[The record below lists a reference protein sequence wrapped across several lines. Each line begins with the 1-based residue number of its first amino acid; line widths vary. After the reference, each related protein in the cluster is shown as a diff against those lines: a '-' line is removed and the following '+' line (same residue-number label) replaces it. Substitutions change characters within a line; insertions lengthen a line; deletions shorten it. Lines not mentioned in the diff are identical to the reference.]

1 MARYKKKVT
10 EVVEKVEDVIS
21 PTPKKKVVN
30 KDKTVIETVS
40 PKKKTSKVIMEK
52 PIEIVKDE
60 VKPRKVRKTKVDE
73 TIIETPK
80 KTKPIVIVNEPPKV
94 QKTSELKKRT
104 RKKTKTEVASKTTKE
119 EEPKLASTPPP
130 KVQKKSE
137 LPPKEEPKIVESPK
151 PKVQKVSEPR
161 KSKKPILKVKDF
173 YEFEEGKYVLGDVEE
188 LFDEK
193 LLKKMKTS
201 IKKLSK
207 KNHGKDDKLGIHY
220 FKVGDKVWDFIEY
233 NSKILTASNSLIL
246 CKSETVTKEG
256 KLRFCKRFEAKE
268 KFKVFV
274 DYTKDD
280 YCLYFYYEDT
290 PSPFM
295 MLNDEAL
302 I

>member
-1 MARYKKKVT
+1 MMARKRKEVVE
-10 EVVEKVEDVIS
+10 EVVEK
-21 PTPKKKVVN
+21 PKRTRATKKKV
-30 KDKTVIETVS
+30 EE
-40 PKKKTSKVIMEK
+40 PKS
-52 PIEIVKDE
+52 
-60 VKPRKVRKTKVDE
+60 
-73 TIIETPK
+73 
-80 KTKPIVIVNEPPKV
+80 IVIVNEPPK
-94 QKTSELKKRT
+94 KRT
-104 RKKTKTEVASKTTKE
+104 RRKKE

-130 KVQKKSE
+130 P
-137 LPPKEEPKIVESPK
+137 LKEEPKKVEPPK
-151 PKVQKVSEPR
+151 PR
-161 KSKKPILKVKDF
+161 KPKKPILNVKDF

-280 YCLYFYYEDT
+280 YCLYFWNEDS

>member
-1 MARYKKKVT
+1 MARKKKEVVEEVVVEKPKRTRATKKKV
-10 EVVEKVEDVIS
+10 EE
-21 PTPKKKVVN
+21 P
-30 KDKTVIETVS
+30 
-40 PKKKTSKVIMEK
+40 
-52 PIEIVKDE
+52 
-60 VKPRKVRKTKVDE
+60 
-73 TIIETPK
+73 
-80 KTKPIVIVNEPPKV
+80 KPIVIVNETP
-94 QKTSELKKRT
+94 KKRT
-104 RKKTKTEVASKTTKE
+104 RKKTKDEVASKTTKE

-130 KVQKKSE
+130 KVEKVIEKPKEQPKQKK
-137 LPPKEEPKIVESPK
+137 P
-151 PKVQKVSEPR
+151 
-161 KSKKPILKVKDF
+161 KKPILKVKDF
-173 YEFEEGKYVLGDVEE
+173 YDFEEGKYVLGDVEE

-256 KLRFCKRFEAKE
+256 KLRFCRRFEAKE

-280 YCLYFYYEDT
+280 YCLYFWTENE
-290 PSPFM
+290 PCPFM

>member
-1 MARYKKKVT
+1 MARKKKEVVEEVVVEKPKRTRATKKKV
-10 EVVEKVEDVIS
+10 EE
-21 PTPKKKVVN
+21 PN
-30 KDKTVIETVS
+30 
-40 PKKKTSKVIMEK
+40 
-52 PIEIVKDE
+52 
-60 VKPRKVRKTKVDE
+60 
-73 TIIETPK
+73 
-80 KTKPIVIVNEPPKV
+80 PIVIVNEPPK
-94 QKTSELKKRT
+94 KRT
-104 RKKTKTEVASKTTKE
+104 RKKTKDEVASKTTKE
-119 EEPKLASTPPP
+119 GEPKLASTPPP
-130 KVQKKSE
+130 KVEKVIEK
-137 LPPKEEPKIVESPK
+137 PKEQPK
-151 PKVQKVSEPR
+151 PKKP
-161 KSKKPILKVKDF
+161 KKPILKVKDF

-233 NSKILTASNSLIL
+233 NNKILTASNSLIL

-256 KLRFCKRFEAKE
+256 KLRFCRRFEAKE

>member
-1 MARYKKKVT
+1 MARKKKEVVEEVVVEKPKRTRATKKKV
-10 EVVEKVEDVIS
+10 EES
-21 PTPKKKVVN
+21 
-30 KDKTVIETVS
+30 
-40 PKKKTSKVIMEK
+40 
-52 PIEIVKDE
+52 
-60 VKPRKVRKTKVDE
+60 
-73 TIIETPK
+73 
-80 KTKPIVIVNEPPKV
+80 KPIVIVNEPPK
-94 QKTSELKKRT
+94 KRT
-104 RKKTKTEVASKTTKE
+104 RKKKE
-119 EEPKLASTPPP
+119 DDTPKLASVPPP
-130 KVQKKSE
+130 
-137 LPPKEEPKIVESPK
+137 PPKEEPKKVEPTK
-151 PKVQKVSEPR
+151 PR
-161 KSKKPILKVKDF
+161 KPKKPILKVKDF

-193 LLKKMKTS
+193 LTKKMKTAV
-201 IKKLSK
+201 KKLSK

-233 NSKILTASNSLIL
+233 NSKILTSSNSLIL

-280 YCLYFYYEDT
+280 YCLYFYYEDE

>member
-1 MARYKKKVT
+1 MARKKKEVVEEVVVEKPKRTRATKKKV
-10 EVVEKVEDVIS
+10 EE
-21 PTPKKKVVN
+21 P
-30 KDKTVIETVS
+30 
-40 PKKKTSKVIMEK
+40 
-52 PIEIVKDE
+52 
-60 VKPRKVRKTKVDE
+60 
-73 TIIETPK
+73 
-80 KTKPIVIVNEPPKV
+80 KPIVIVNEPPK
-94 QKTSELKKRT
+94 KRT
-104 RKKTKTEVASKTTKE
+104 RRKKD

-130 KVQKKSE
+130 K
-137 LPPKEEPKIVESPK
+137 EEPK
-151 PKVQKVSEPR
+151 PKVQKLSEPR
-161 KSKKPILKVKDF
+161 KHKKPILKVKDF

-246 CKSETVTKEG
+246 CKSDTVTKEG

-280 YCLYFYYEDT
+280 YCLYFWTENE
-290 PSPFM
+290 PCPFM

>member
-1 MARYKKKVT
+1 MARKRKEVIEEVVVEKPKRTRATKKKV
-10 EVVEKVEDVIS
+10 EEA
-21 PTPKKKVVN
+21 
-30 KDKTVIETVS
+30 
-40 PKKKTSKVIMEK
+40 
-52 PIEIVKDE
+52 
-60 VKPRKVRKTKVDE
+60 
-73 TIIETPK
+73 
-80 KTKPIVIVNEPPKV
+80 KPIVIVNEPPKV
-94 QKTSELKKRT
+94 QKTSEPKKRT
-104 RKKTKTEVASKTTKE
+104 RKKKE

-130 KVQKKSE
+130 
-137 LPPKEEPKIVESPK
+137 PKEEPKKVEPPK
-151 PKVQKVSEPR
+151 PR
-161 KSKKPILKVKDF
+161 KPKKPILKVKDF

-207 KNHGKDDKLGIHY
+207 KNHGKDDKLGIYY

-233 NSKILTASNSLIL
+233 NNKILTASNSLIL

>member
-1 MARYKKKVT
+1 MARKTKDDTASKIKKKEVVEEVVVEKPKRARATKKKV
-10 EVVEKVEDVIS
+10 EE
-21 PTPKKKVVN
+21 P
-30 KDKTVIETVS
+30 
-40 PKKKTSKVIMEK
+40 
-52 PIEIVKDE
+52 
-60 VKPRKVRKTKVDE
+60 
-73 TIIETPK
+73 
-80 KTKPIVIVNEPPKV
+80 KPIVIVNEPPK
-94 QKTSELKKRT
+94 KRT
-104 RKKTKTEVASKTTKE
+104 RKTKKE

-130 KVQKKSE
+130 K
-137 LPPKEEPKIVESPK
+137 EEPK
-151 PKVQKVSEPR
+151 PKVQKVSEP
-161 KSKKPILKVKDF
+161 KKPKKPILKVKDF
-173 YEFEEGKYVLGDVEE
+173 YEFDEGKYVLGDVEE

-193 LLKKMKTS
+193 LTKKMKTAV
-201 IKKLSK
+201 KKLSK

-256 KLRFCKRFEAKE
+256 KLRFCRRFEAKT

-280 YCLYFYYEDT
+280 YCLYFYYEDE

>member
-1 MARYKKKVT
+1 MARKTKDDTSSKIKKKVE
-10 EVVEKVEDVIS
+10 EVVEEVK
-21 PTPKKKVVN
+21 PKRTRKKKV
-30 KDKTVIETVS
+30 EE
-40 PKKKTSKVIMEK
+40 SKL
-52 PIEIVKDE
+52 
-60 VKPRKVRKTKVDE
+60 
-73 TIIETPK
+73 
-80 KTKPIVIVNEPPKV
+80 IVIVNEAP
-94 QKTSELKKRT
+94 KKRT
-104 RKKTKTEVASKTTKE
+104 RKKKE

-130 KVQKKSE
+130 
-137 LPPKEEPKIVESPK
+137 PKEEPKKVEPPK
-151 PKVQKVSEPR
+151 PR
-161 KSKKPILKVKDF
+161 KPKKPILKVKDF

-193 LLKKMKTS
+193 LLKKMKTAV
-201 IKKLSK
+201 KKLSK

-233 NSKILTASNSLIL
+233 NNKILTASNSLIL

-256 KLRFCKRFEAKE
+256 KLRFCRRFEAKE

-280 YCLYFYYEDT
+280 YCLYFYYEDE

>member
-1 MARYKKKVT
+1 MARSKKKVT
-10 EVVEKVEDVIS
+10 EVVEKVEDVIF

-30 KDKTVIETVS
+30 KDKTVIETVYS
-40 PKKKTSKVIMEK
+40 KKKTSKVITEK
-52 PIEIVKDE
+52 PMEIVKDE
-60 VKPRKVRKTKVDE
+60 IKPKKIRKTKVDE
-73 TIIETPK
+73 QIIETPK
-80 KTKPIVIVNEPPKV
+80 KNKKTSEPKPIVNINEPTKV
-94 QKTSELKKRT
+94 QKTSEPKKKT
-104 RKKTKTEVASKTTKE
+104 RKNKE
-119 EEPKLASTPPP
+119 EEPKLATIPPSPP
-130 KVQKKSE
+130 K
-137 LPPKEEPKIVESPK
+137 KESKV
-151 PKVQKVSEPR
+151 KVQRVSESR
-161 KSKKPILKVKDF
+161 KLKKPIFKVKDF

-193 LLKKMKTS
+193 SLKKMKTS

-207 KNHGKDDKLGIHY
+207 KNHGKDDNLGIHY

-233 NSKILTASNSLIL
+233 NTKILTASNSLIL
-246 CKSETVTKEG
+246 CKSDKITKEG

-280 YCLYFYYEDT
+280 YCLYFWTENE
-290 PSPFM
+290 PCPFM

>member
-1 MARYKKKVT
+1 MARKTKDDTSSKIKKKEVVEEVVVEKPKRTRATKKKVG
-10 EVVEKVEDVIS
+10 E
-21 PTPKKKVVN
+21 P
-30 KDKTVIETVS
+30 
-40 PKKKTSKVIMEK
+40 
-52 PIEIVKDE
+52 
-60 VKPRKVRKTKVDE
+60 
-73 TIIETPK
+73 
-80 KTKPIVIVNEPPKV
+80 KPIVIVNEP
-94 QKTSELKKRT
+94 LKKRT
-104 RKKTKTEVASKTTKE
+104 RKKKE

-130 KVQKKSE
+130 KVEKVIEK
-137 LPPKEEPKIVESPK
+137 PKEQPK
-151 PKVQKVSEPR
+151 PKKQ
-161 KSKKPILKVKDF
+161 KKPILKVKDF

-280 YCLYFYYEDT
+280 YCLYFWNEDS

>member
-1 MARYKKKVT
+1 MARKKKAEEVVEEVKPKRTRKKKV
-10 EVVEKVEDVIS
+10 EES
-21 PTPKKKVVN
+21 
-30 KDKTVIETVS
+30 
-40 PKKKTSKVIMEK
+40 
-52 PIEIVKDE
+52 
-60 VKPRKVRKTKVDE
+60 
-73 TIIETPK
+73 
-80 KTKPIVIVNEPPKV
+80 KPIVIVNEPPK
-94 QKTSELKKRT
+94 KRT
-104 RKKTKTEVASKTTKE
+104 RKKKE
-119 EEPKLASTPPP
+119 DDTPKLASVPPP
-130 KVQKKSE
+130 P
-137 LPPKEEPKIVESPK
+137 PPKEEPKKVEPPK
-151 PKVQKVSEPR
+151 PR
-161 KSKKPILKVKDF
+161 KPKKPILKVKEF

-193 LLKKMKTS
+193 LTKKMKTAV
-201 IKKLSK
+201 KKLSK

-256 KLRFCKRFEAKE
+256 KLRFCRRFEAKE

>member
-1 MARYKKKVT
+1 MARKKKEVVEEVVVEKSKRTRATKKKV
-10 EVVEKVEDVIS
+10 EE
-21 PTPKKKVVN
+21 P
-30 KDKTVIETVS
+30 
-40 PKKKTSKVIMEK
+40 
-52 PIEIVKDE
+52 
-60 VKPRKVRKTKVDE
+60 
-73 TIIETPK
+73 
-80 KTKPIVIVNEPPKV
+80 KPIVIVNEPPK
-94 QKTSELKKRT
+94 KRT
-104 RKKTKTEVASKTTKE
+104 RRKKE
-119 EEPKLASTPPP
+119 EEPKLASVPPP
-130 KVQKKSE
+130 P
-137 LPPKEEPKIVESPK
+137 PPKEEPKKVEPPK
-151 PKVQKVSEPR
+151 PKKP
-161 KSKKPILKVKDF
+161 KKPILKVKDF

-233 NSKILTASNSLIL
+233 NNKILTASNSLIL

>member
-1 MARYKKKVT
+1 MARKTKDDTASKIKKKEVVEEVVVEKPKRTRATKKKV
-10 EVVEKVEDVIS
+10 EESKVQ
-21 PTPKKKVVN
+21 
-30 KDKTVIETVS
+30 
-40 PKKKTSKVIMEK
+40 KTSEA
-52 PIEIVKDE
+52 
-60 VKPRKVRKTKVDE
+60 
-73 TIIETPK
+73 
-80 KTKPIVIVNEPPKV
+80 KPIVIVNEPPK
-94 QKTSELKKRT
+94 KRT
-104 RKKTKTEVASKTTKE
+104 RKKKE
-119 EEPKLASTPPP
+119 EEPKLASVPPP
-130 KVQKKSE
+130 KVEKVIEK
-137 LPPKEEPKIVESPK
+137 PKEQPK
-151 PKVQKVSEPR
+151 PR
-161 KSKKPILKVKDF
+161 KPKKPILKVKDF

-193 LLKKMKTS
+193 LTKKMKTS

-256 KLRFCKRFEAKE
+256 KLRFCRRFEAKNP
-268 KFKVFV
+268 FKVFV

-280 YCLYFYYEDT
+280 YCLYFYYEDE

>member
-1 MARYKKKVT
+1 MARKKKEVVEEVVVEKPKRTRATKKKV
-10 EVVEKVEDVIS
+10 EE
-21 PTPKKKVVN
+21 P
-30 KDKTVIETVS
+30 
-40 PKKKTSKVIMEK
+40 
-52 PIEIVKDE
+52 
-60 VKPRKVRKTKVDE
+60 
-73 TIIETPK
+73 
-80 KTKPIVIVNEPPKV
+80 KPIVIVNEPPK
-94 QKTSELKKRT
+94 KKT
-104 RKKTKTEVASKTTKE
+104 RKKKE

-130 KVQKKSE
+130 KVEKVIEK
-137 LPPKEEPKIVESPK
+137 PKEQPK
-151 PKVQKVSEPR
+151 PR
-161 KSKKPILKVKDF
+161 KPKKPILKVKEF
-173 YEFEEGKYVLGDVEE
+173 YEFGEGKYVLGDVEE

-193 LLKKMKTS
+193 LLKKMKTAV
-201 IKKLSK
+201 KKLSK

-256 KLRFCKRFEAKE
+256 KLRFCRRFEAKT

-280 YCLYFYYEDT
+280 YCLYFYYEDE

>member
-1 MARYKKKVT
+1 MARKKKEVVEEVVVEKSKRTRATKKKV
-10 EVVEKVEDVIS
+10 EE
-21 PTPKKKVVN
+21 P
-30 KDKTVIETVS
+30 
-40 PKKKTSKVIMEK
+40 
-52 PIEIVKDE
+52 
-60 VKPRKVRKTKVDE
+60 
-73 TIIETPK
+73 
-80 KTKPIVIVNEPPKV
+80 KPIVIVNEPPK
-94 QKTSELKKRT
+94 KRT
-104 RKKTKTEVASKTTKE
+104 RRKKE
-119 EEPKLASTPPP
+119 EEPKLASVPPP
-130 KVQKKSE
+130 P
-137 LPPKEEPKIVESPK
+137 PPKEEPKKVEPPK
-151 PKVQKVSEPR
+151 PKKP
-161 KSKKPILKVKDF
+161 KKPILKVKDF

>member
-1 MARYKKKVT
+1 
-10 EVVEKVEDVIS
+10 
-21 PTPKKKVVN
+21 
-30 KDKTVIETVS
+30 
-40 PKKKTSKVIMEK
+40 
-52 PIEIVKDE
+52 
-60 VKPRKVRKTKVDE
+60 
-73 TIIETPK
+73 
-80 KTKPIVIVNEPPKV
+80 
-94 QKTSELKKRT
+94 
-104 RKKTKTEVASKTTKE
+104 
-119 EEPKLASTPPP
+119 
-130 KVQKKSE
+130 
-137 LPPKEEPKIVESPK
+137 
-151 PKVQKVSEPR
+151 
-161 KSKKPILKVKDF
+161 
-173 YEFEEGKYVLGDVEE
+173 VEE

-233 NSKILTASNSLIL
+233 NNKILTASNSLIL
-246 CKSETVTKEG
+246 CKNETVTKEG

>member
-1 MARYKKKVT
+1 MARKTKDDTSSKIKKKEVVE
-10 EVVEKVEDVIS
+10 EVVEK
-21 PTPKKKVVN
+21 PKRTRATKKKV
-30 KDKTVIETVS
+30 EE
-40 PKKKTSKVIMEK
+40 P
-52 PIEIVKDE
+52 
-60 VKPRKVRKTKVDE
+60 
-73 TIIETPK
+73 
-80 KTKPIVIVNEPPKV
+80 KPIVIINEPP
-94 QKTSELKKRT
+94 KKRT
-104 RKKTKTEVASKTTKE
+104 RKKKE

-137 LPPKEEPKIVESPK
+137 LPPKEEPKKVEPPK
-151 PKVQKVSEPR
+151 PKKP
-161 KSKKPILKVKDF
+161 KKPILKVKDF
-173 YEFEEGKYVLGDVEE
+173 YEFEEGKYVLGDVDE

-268 KFKVFV
+268 KFNVFV

-280 YCLYFYYEDT
+280 YCLYFYYEDE

-295 MLNDEAL
+295 MLQEESP

>member
-1 MARYKKKVT
+1 MARKKKEVVEEVVVEKPKRTRATKKKV
-10 EVVEKVEDVIS
+10 EE
-21 PTPKKKVVN
+21 P
-30 KDKTVIETVS
+30 
-40 PKKKTSKVIMEK
+40 
-52 PIEIVKDE
+52 
-60 VKPRKVRKTKVDE
+60 
-73 TIIETPK
+73 
-80 KTKPIVIVNEPPKV
+80 KPIVIVNEPPK
-94 QKTSELKKRT
+94 
-104 RKKTKTEVASKTTKE
+104 KKTRRKKE
-119 EEPKLASTPPP
+119 EEPKLASVPPP
-130 KVQKKSE
+130 P
-137 LPPKEEPKIVESPK
+137 PPKEEPKKVEPPK
-151 PKVQKVSEPR
+151 PKVQKLSEP
-161 KSKKPILKVKDF
+161 KKPKKPILKVKDF

-268 KFKVFV
+268 SFRVEV
-274 DYTKDD
+274 DYTDED
-280 YCLYFYYEDT
+280 WCLYFWYKES

-295 MLNDEAL
+295 MLQGENL

>member
-10 EVVEKVEDVIS
+10 EAVEKVEDVIS
-21 PTPKKKVVN
+21 PTPKKKVVK
-30 KDKTVIETVS
+30 KDKTAIETVS
-40 PKKKTSKVIMEK
+40 PKKKTRKVITGN
-52 PIEIVKDE
+52 PIEDVKDE
-60 VKPRKVRKTKVDE
+60 IKSTKKVHKTNDDI
-73 TIIETPK
+73 IIE
-80 KTKPIVIVNEPPKV
+80 PP
-94 QKTSELKKRT
+94 KKRT
-104 RKKTKTEVASKTTKE
+104 RKKTKDEVASKATKE

-137 LPPKEEPKIVESPK
+137 LPPKEEPKKVEPPK

-161 KSKKPILKVKDF
+161 KPKKPILKVKDF

-193 LLKKMKTS
+193 LLKKMKTA

-220 FKVGDKVWDFIEY
+220 FKVGDKVWDCIEY

-256 KLRFCKRFEAKE
+256 KLRFCRRFEAKNP
-268 KFKVFV
+268 FKVFV

-280 YCLYFYYEDT
+280 YCLYFYYEDE

-295 MLNDEAL
+295 MLNDENL

>member
-1 MARYKKKVT
+1 MAR
-10 EVVEKVEDVIS
+10 
-21 PTPKKKVVN
+21 KKKVVEEVVVE
-30 KDKTVIETVS
+30 KPKRTRAT
-40 PKKKTSKVIMEK
+40 KKKVEE
-52 PIEIVKDE
+52 PN
-60 VKPRKVRKTKVDE
+60 
-73 TIIETPK
+73 
-80 KTKPIVIVNEPPKV
+80 PIVIVNEPPK
-94 QKTSELKKRT
+94 KRT
-104 RKKTKTEVASKTTKE
+104 RKKKE
-119 EEPKLASTPPP
+119 EEPKLASVPPP
-130 KVQKKSE
+130 KVEKIIEK
-137 LPPKEEPKIVESPK
+137 PKEQPK
-151 PKVQKVSEPR
+151 PKKPKR
-161 KSKKPILKVKDF
+161 PILKVKEF

-193 LLKKMKTS
+193 LLKKMKTT

-246 CKSETVTKEG
+246 CKSETATKEG
-256 KLRFCKRFEAKE
+256 KLRFCRRFEAKNP
-268 KFKVFV
+268 FKVFV

-280 YCLYFYYEDT
+280 YCLYFYYEDE

>member
-1 MARYKKKVT
+1 MARKKK
-10 EVVEKVEDVIS
+10 EVVEEVVVEK
-21 PTPKKKVVN
+21 PKRTRATKKK
-30 KDKTVIETVS
+30 IEES
-40 PKKKTSKVIMEK
+40 
-52 PIEIVKDE
+52 
-60 VKPRKVRKTKVDE
+60 
-73 TIIETPK
+73 
-80 KTKPIVIVNEPPKV
+80 KPIVIVNEP
-94 QKTSELKKRT
+94 LKKRT
-104 RKKTKTEVASKTTKE
+104 RKKKE

-130 KVQKKSE
+130 KVEKVIEK
-137 LPPKEEPKIVESPK
+137 PKEQPK
-151 PKVQKVSEPR
+151 PKKP
-161 KSKKPILKVKDF
+161 KKPILKVKDF

-193 LLKKMKTS
+193 LTKKMKTAV
-201 IKKLSK
+201 KKLSK

-256 KLRFCKRFEAKE
+256 KLRFCRRFEAKNP
-268 KFKVFV
+268 FKVFV

-280 YCLYFYYEDT
+280 YCLYFYYEDE

>member
-1 MARYKKKVT
+1 MAR
-10 EVVEKVEDVIS
+10 
-21 PTPKKKVVN
+21 KKKVVEEAA
-30 KDKTVIETVS
+30 IEKPKRTR
-40 PKKKTSKVIMEK
+40 KKKVEE
-52 PIEIVKDE
+52 P
-60 VKPRKVRKTKVDE
+60 
-73 TIIETPK
+73 
-80 KTKPIVIVNEPPKV
+80 KPIVIINEPP
-94 QKTSELKKRT
+94 KKRT
-104 RKKTKTEVASKTTKE
+104 RKKKE

-130 KVQKKSE
+130 
-137 LPPKEEPKIVESPK
+137 PPKEEPKKVEPPK
-151 PKVQKVSEPR
+151 PKKP
-161 KSKKPILKVKDF
+161 KKPILKVKDF

-233 NSKILTASNSLIL
+233 NNKILTASNSLIL
-246 CKSETVTKEG
+246 CKSDTVTKGG

>member
-1 MARYKKKVT
+1 MARKTKDDTASKIKKKEVVVEEVKPKRTTKKKV
-10 EVVEKVEDVIS
+10 EES
-21 PTPKKKVVN
+21 
-30 KDKTVIETVS
+30 
-40 PKKKTSKVIMEK
+40 
-52 PIEIVKDE
+52 
-60 VKPRKVRKTKVDE
+60 
-73 TIIETPK
+73 
-80 KTKPIVIVNEPPKV
+80 KPIVIVNEPPK
-94 QKTSELKKRT
+94 KRT
-104 RKKTKTEVASKTTKE
+104 RKTKKE
-119 EEPKLASTPPP
+119 EEPKLASVPPP
-130 KVQKKSE
+130 KVEKVIEKPKEQPKQKK
-137 LPPKEEPKIVESPK
+137 P
-151 PKVQKVSEPR
+151 
-161 KSKKPILKVKDF
+161 KKPILKVKDF

-193 LLKKMKTS
+193 LLKKMKTA

>member
-1 MARYKKKVT
+1 MARIKKKVT
-10 EVVEKVEDVIS
+10 DAIEKVEENVQETIPTTPKRIS
-21 PTPKKKVVN
+21 KKKVAKVEPEVV
-30 KDKTVIETVS
+30 KEVIEKSSKSRKKKITEEVQKSIQCETPVVQKSPEPKERTRKTNDTSTSELIKKEENSTNKKVDVSKPVIIDNILPKKTRKSKKDNKPKLSAVPPEKVEEVKEKVVTES
-40 PKKKTSKVIMEK
+40 PKKKWK
-52 PIEIVKDE
+52 PPVK
-60 VKPRKVRKTKVDE
+60 T
-73 TIIETPK
+73 
-80 KTKPIVIVNEPPKV
+80 
-94 QKTSELKKRT
+94 
-104 RKKTKTEVASKTTKE
+104 
-119 EEPKLASTPPP
+119 
-130 KVQKKSE
+130 
-137 LPPKEEPKIVESPK
+137 
-151 PKVQKVSEPR
+151 
-161 KSKKPILKVKDF
+161 KDF

-193 LLKKMKTS
+193 LLKKMKIS

-280 YCLYFYYEDT
+280 YCLYFWNEDS

>member
-1 MARYKKKVT
+1 MARKRKEVVEQVIEEVKPKRVRKKKEEVVEEVKPKRTRKKKV
-10 EVVEKVEDVIS
+10 EE
-21 PTPKKKVVN
+21 P
-30 KDKTVIETVS
+30 
-40 PKKKTSKVIMEK
+40 
-52 PIEIVKDE
+52 
-60 VKPRKVRKTKVDE
+60 
-73 TIIETPK
+73 
-80 KTKPIVIVNEPPKV
+80 KPIVIVNEPPK
-94 QKTSELKKRT
+94 KRT
-104 RKKTKTEVASKTTKE
+104 RKKTKDEVASKTTKE

-130 KVQKKSE
+130 K
-137 LPPKEEPKIVESPK
+137 EEPK

-161 KSKKPILKVKDF
+161 KPKKPILKVKDF

-193 LLKKMKTS
+193 LLKKMKTA

>member
-1 MARYKKKVT
+1 MARKKKEVVEEVVVEKPKRTRATKKKV
-10 EVVEKVEDVIS
+10 EE
-21 PTPKKKVVN
+21 P
-30 KDKTVIETVS
+30 
-40 PKKKTSKVIMEK
+40 
-52 PIEIVKDE
+52 
-60 VKPRKVRKTKVDE
+60 
-73 TIIETPK
+73 
-80 KTKPIVIVNEPPKV
+80 KPIVIVNETP
-94 QKTSELKKRT
+94 KKRT
-104 RKKTKTEVASKTTKE
+104 RKKTKDEVASKTTKE

-130 KVQKKSE
+130 KVEKVIEKPKEQPKQKK
-137 LPPKEEPKIVESPK
+137 P
-151 PKVQKVSEPR
+151 
-161 KSKKPILKVKDF
+161 KKPILKVKDF
-173 YEFEEGKYVLGDVEE
+173 YDFEEGKYVLGDVEE

>member
-1 MARYKKKVT
+1 MARSKKKVT
-10 EVVEKVEDVIS
+10 EVIEKVEDVIS
-21 PTPKKKVVN
+21 LTPKKKVVK
-30 KDKTVIETVS
+30 KDKTVIEPVS
-40 PKKKTSKVIMEK
+40 PNKKTSKVITEK

-60 VKPRKVRKTKVDE
+60 TKPKKVRKTKVNE

-80 KTKPIVIVNEPPKV
+80 KTKPIIIVNEPPK
-94 QKTSELKKRT
+94 KRT
-104 RKKTKTEVASKTTKE
+104 RRKKE

-130 KVQKKSE
+130 T
-137 LPPKEEPKIVESPK
+137 KEEPK
-151 PKVQKVSEPR
+151 PKVQKVSEP
-161 KSKKPILKVKDF
+161 KKPKKPILKVKDF

-207 KNHGKDDKLGIHY
+207 KNHGKDDKLGIHF

-233 NSKILTASNSLIL
+233 NTKILTASNSLIL

-268 KFKVFV
+268 KFKIFV

-295 MLNDEAL
+295 MLNDENL

>member
-1 MARYKKKVT
+1 MARKTKDDTSSKIKKKEVVEEVKPKKTRKKKV
-10 EVVEKVEDVIS
+10 EE
-21 PTPKKKVVN
+21 P
-30 KDKTVIETVS
+30 
-40 PKKKTSKVIMEK
+40 
-52 PIEIVKDE
+52 
-60 VKPRKVRKTKVDE
+60 
-73 TIIETPK
+73 
-80 KTKPIVIVNEPPKV
+80 KPIVIVNEPPK
-94 QKTSELKKRT
+94 KRT
-104 RKKTKTEVASKTTKE
+104 RKKKE

-130 KVQKKSE
+130 
-137 LPPKEEPKIVESPK
+137 PKEEPKKVEPPK
-151 PKVQKVSEPR
+151 PKKP
-161 KSKKPILKVKDF
+161 KKPILKVKDF

-233 NSKILTASNSLIL
+233 NNKILTASNSLIL

>member
-1 MARYKKKVT
+1 MAR
-10 EVVEKVEDVIS
+10 
-21 PTPKKKVVN
+21 KKKVV
-30 KDKTVIETVS
+30 E
-40 PKKKTSKVIMEK
+40 
-52 PIEIVKDE
+52 E
-60 VKPRKVRKTKVDE
+60 V
-73 TIIETPK
+73 
-80 KTKPIVIVNEPPKV
+80 KPIVIVNEP
-94 QKTSELKKRT
+94 SKKRT
-104 RKKTKTEVASKTTKE
+104 RKKKE
-119 EEPKLASTPPP
+119 ADTPKLASVPPP
-130 KVQKKSE
+130 KVEKVIEK
-137 LPPKEEPKIVESPK
+137 PKEQPK
-151 PKVQKVSEPR
+151 PR
-161 KSKKPILKVKDF
+161 KPKKPILKVKDF

-233 NSKILTASNSLIL
+233 NNKILTASNSLIL